1 MRNRSKV
8 WYVIGSCMCIFG
20 CQSIHLD
27 RTHTLPHCSNPSP
40 MVPIAVVEVG
50 GEVQNPKAIPIS
62 PQNSLSLRQALLQ
75 AGGIKELPSTYHSPQ
90 IANAIPPLSGST
102 SSVSELVQRSDIEL
116 QNMIFSILSDE
127 EEMRTLLNLKLDPD
141 YGRPYKSPPRE
152 GSSFDEFLRDVVDSL
167 RIVFI
172 FELDSSRKFDV
183 STLDATSPDPRVL
196 VESLRSV
203 FVTLREFNS
212 DYADNAILVFDQ
224 FLQNAPATTASG
236 STPKDA
242 TQPPNERL
250 NAPQLSEGN
259 QAGRVPMLIGI
270 ENRNEAILVKRTI
283 FIHPDLIFHTAIG
296 DLPLRD
302 GDFVYAIRADQTSL
316 PSLFEIKYQSGVSVL
331 GLNPAYNAI
340 DPNDWKTIER
350 LMGEKRNAL
359 KNAGQRITLEDVCL
373 VTRSQTEVLGKQIFC
388 IPVEQEGRSTSSV
401 PTGSIMPEDQF
412 QFAYASRT
420 PFLLERLLAP
430 IQEGVQQR
438 VLESQRCLE
447 TCESLPTD
455 ARYIT
460 RWNTRLRSYARPVVQ
475 SARNLIR

>member
-1 MRNRSKV
+1 
-8 WYVIGSCMCIFG
+8 
-20 CQSIHLD
+20 
-27 RTHTLPHCSNPSP
+27 
-40 MVPIAVVEVG
+40 VEVG
-50 GEVQNPKAIPIS
+50 GDVMSPKAIPIS
-62 PQNSLSLRQALLQ
+62 RRNSLSLRQALLE
-75 AGGIKELPSTYHSPQ
+75 AGGIRELFTHTNSPRIDDSIPQPSAASSS
-90 IANAIPPLSGST
+90 ANALLERQE
-102 SSVSELVQRSDIEL
+102 VELENKIV
-116 QNMIFSILSDE
+116 SILSDE
-127 EEMRTLLNLKLDPD
+127 DEMRQLLSVTPLYPFLTERIKFQAPEQEDS
-141 YGRPYKSPPRE
+141 K
-152 GSSFDEFLRDVVDSL
+152 FDEFLQKVVRMISISL
-167 RIVFI
+167 RSDSKKRVDTSI
-172 FELDSSRKFDV
+172 LDS
-183 STLDATSPDPRVL
+183 TSPDPRVL

-250 NAPQLSEGN
+250 NAPQLSEVN

-316 PSLFEIKYQSGVSVL
+316 PSLFESKHQSGVSVL

-460 RWNTRLRSYARPVVQ
+460 RWNKRLRSYARPVVQ

>member
-8 WYVIGSCMCIFG
+8 WYLIGSCLCILG
-20 CQSIHLD
+20 CQSIPFD
-27 RTHTLPHCSNPSP
+27 RTHTLTHCPPPPP

-50 GEVQNPKAIPIS
+50 GEVQSPKAIPIS
-62 PQNSLSLRQALLQ
+62 QQNSLSLRQALLQ
-75 AGGIKELPSTYHSPQ
+75 AGGIKELPSTYYSPQ
-90 IANAIPPLSGST
+90 IANALPQPSGAT
-102 SSVSELVQRSDIEL
+102 SSASVLEQRPDVEL
-116 QNMIFSILSDE
+116 QNKIFSILSDE
-127 EEMRTLLNLKLDPD
+127 EEMRMLLNLNLIPAYARAQYRSPD
-141 YGRPYKSPPRE
+141 RE
-152 GSSFDEFLRDVVDSL
+152 GSSFDEFLQDVVGRL
-167 RIVFI
+167 RLAL
-172 FELDSSRKFDV
+172 ELDSPRKLDV

-224 FLQNAPATTASG
+224 FLQNSLATTASS

-250 NAPQLSEGN
+250 NAHQLREVN

-316 PSLFEIKYQSGVSVL
+316 PSLFENKHQSGVSVL

-340 DPNDWKTIER
+340 DPNNRKTIER

-359 KNAGQRITLEDVCL
+359 KDAGQRITLEDVCL
-373 VTRSQTEVLGKQIFC
+373 VTRSQTEALGKQIFC
-388 IPVEQEGRSTSSV
+388 IPVEQEGRSTPSV
-401 PTGSIMPEDQF
+401 PTGSIMPGDQF

-455 ARYIT
+455 GRYVT